1 MGKTSEKNA
10 PIFVR
15 GRGRGH
21 LPPPPKKNVLC
32 LQISLYT
39 MIFVLKGK
47 KQVKKCTHIC
57 KGGGHRIPGPQKCW
71 MFTKSLWH
79 CDFCCKWDKTSEQ
92 NAPIFV
98 RGRGGGE
105 TSKKKSPMSPLI
117 LGGGSGE
124 VIAPPPQKKLLNF
137 WKESL
142 TMTLWIFVKRNN
154 K

>member
-21 LPPPPKKNVLC
+21 LPPPKKNVSC

-57 KGGGHRIPGPQKCW
+57 KGEGVIGFLAPKNVECLQKV
-71 MFTKSLWH
+71 FDTV
-79 CDFCCKWDKTSEQ
+79 
-92 NAPIFV
+92 IFV
-98 RGRGGGE
+98 VNG
-105 TSKKKSPMSPLI
+105 K
-117 LGGGSGE
+117 
-124 VIAPPPQKKLLNF
+124 
-137 WKESL
+137 
-142 TMTLWIFVKRNN
+142 N